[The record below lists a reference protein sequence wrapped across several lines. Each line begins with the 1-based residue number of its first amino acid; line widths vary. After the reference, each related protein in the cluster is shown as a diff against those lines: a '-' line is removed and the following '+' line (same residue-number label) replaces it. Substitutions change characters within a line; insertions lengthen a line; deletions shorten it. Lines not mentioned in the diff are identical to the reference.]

1 MASTNAPASIA
12 PSPGLSAGPSR
23 IPPPSLTAEAPV
35 HDGTC
40 CTCCPLQKDLG
51 HLFNPNLT
59 GTDARDAK
67 AAQRILENAQRSFA
81 NRFNTNG
88 TRDAPTQRD
97 LDATLRSVLPAAVEP
112 GLGAA
117 FTRVLT
123 GRSTCKTITDAHEA
137 LLQDPD
143 GYPMCPRQ
151 LDQKVNQEGGD
162 RQR

>member
-12 PSPGLSAGPSR
+12 PSPGLSAGPSQM
-23 IPPPSLTAEAPV
+23 PPPLTAEAPV
-35 HDGTC
+35 HNSTC

-51 HLFNPNLT
+51 YLFNPNLT

-67 AAQRILENAQRSFA
+67 AAQRILENTQRSFT

-88 TRDAPTQRD
+88 TRDAQTQRD
-97 LDATLRSVLPAAVEP
+97 LDGTLRSVLPANPEH
-112 GLGAA
+112 GLGRAL
-117 FTRVLT
+117 TRVLT
-123 GRSTCKTITDAHEA
+123 GQSTCKTITDAPGA
-137 LLQDPD
+137 LLLDPD